1 MFFRIIFLGLAG
13 LFAMM
18 INASAASPYVVVSM
32 APLHSIVSA
41 VTDGVTEPVLLLSP
55 AVSVHDF
62 HLKPSDIKRLSQADI
77 VFWGGPEL
85 ETGLVKALEA
95 VENQDKNV
103 PILKDSR
110 LTLYPAREDDHHDEI
125 DGHFWLMPENMETV
139 ALIVAEALTRI
150 DPDNGRLYREN
161 ADRVQKRL
169 AALKNKG
176 KDILAPYKRKPYVV
190 FHEAYQYFEKSFD
203 LPSLGALFT
212 DPHHAAGALRITEMR
227 EKIKQA
233 GTVCV
238 FSEPQFSDKKI
249 KAAAEGLSVV
259 FGELDPVGS
268 ALAPGKE
275 FYPEL
280 MERLIRSFKDC
291 LDRLPEE

>member
-1 MFFRIIFLGLAG
+1 MLFR
-13 LFAMM
+13 
-18 INASAASPYVVVSM
+18 S
-32 APLHSIVSA
+32 
-41 VTDGVTEPVLLLSP
+41 
-55 AVSVHDF
+55 
-62 HLKPSDIKRLSQADI
+62 
-77 VFWGGPEL
+77 
-85 ETGLVKALEA
+85 
-95 VENQDKNV
+95 
-103 PILKDSR
+103 
-110 LTLYPAREDDHHDEI
+110 
-125 DGHFWLMPENMETV
+125 
-139 ALIVAEALTRI
+139 
-150 DPDNGRLYREN
+150 
-161 ADRVQKRL
+161 
-169 AALKNKG
+169 
-176 KDILAPYKRKPYVV
+176 
-190 FHEAYQYFEKSFD
+190 YFEKSFD